1 MKKNIYI
8 SSERFVLIFL
18 LNFLSYWGVYA
29 QNSSSEFN
37 SLSYVSEEFSFS
49 DMTEKLNLKGTLILP
64 QKMNSFTKI
73 VILVA
78 PPFPIYRDYD
88 GLFSTLADVL
98 GRNRIATLR
107 FDNRSYSDKALLPR
121 QETVTMYNQADDVH
135 NAILNLRKDK
145 RFNPNPIGL
154 LGHSEGGC
162 SVAIEAS
169 KNKTIDFAIFLSTCG
184 IKGVEFAYDQTA
196 MPLMF
201 NERIDSIVKENM
213 LLTMRKYLEIVDRYD
228 SSDSIRICISQAVKA
243 YYNSVQNKKEVFG
256 RSTLQ
261 EISETI
267 SWTYTRPRFMAF
279 VKYDPKKYFS
289 DLSCPVLVMCGKMDG
304 VQDCEKNLGGI
315 AQIFKEN
322 GKKDY
327 EIMAVDSVNHG
338 YRKVK
343 DLVPMFIEQI
353 SSHNPRMAKSKFAI
367 DVFQRIADWIDEH

>member
-1 MKKNIYI
+1 MKKIYI

-18 LNFLSYWGVYA
+18 LSFLDYLDVYA

-49 DMTEKLNLKGTLILP
+49 DMTEKLNLRGTLILP

-78 PPFPIYRDYD
+78 PPFPIYRDYY

-98 GRNRIATLR
+98 GRNGIATLR
-107 FDNRSYSDKALLPR
+107 FDNRAYSDNTLLPR
-121 QETVTMYNQADDVH
+121 QETVTMYHQANDVH
-135 NAILNLRKDK
+135 NAILKLRKDK
-145 RFNPNPIGL
+145 RFNHNPIGL

-169 KNKTIDFAIFLSTCG
+169 KNKTINFAIFLSTCG
-184 IKGVEFAYDQTA
+184 IKGVEFAYNQTA

-201 NERIDSIVKENM
+201 NERIDNTVKENM
-213 LLTMRKYLEIVDRYD
+213 LLSMSKYLDIVNRYNSLD
-228 SSDSIRICISQAVKA
+228 SMKICLSKAVEA
-243 YYNSVQNKKEVFG
+243 YYNSVQNKKEVFD

-267 SWTYTRPRFMAF
+267 SWTYTRPRFVAF

-304 VQDCEKNLGGI
+304 VQDCEKNLDGI
-315 AQIFKEN
+315 VQIFREN
-322 GKKDY
+322 GKKEY
-327 EIMAVDSVNHG
+327 EILAIDSVNHG

-343 DLVPMFIEQI
+343 ALVPMFIEQI
-353 SSHNPRMAKSKFAI
+353 SSHNPRIAKSKFAI